1 MTIMEKKTKKH
12 LKVENLETFYVQY
25 IYIVYRIRTK
35 KKIMQTENSFERSIV
50 GRLHLRNKKED
61 VWRLFTPPLE
71 CGIVVVDIRITFAVY
86 ILY

>member
-1 MTIMEKKTKKH
+1 MK
-12 LKVENLETFYVQY
+12 
-25 IYIVYRIRTK
+25 TK
-35 KKIMQTENSFERSIV
+35 KKIMQERSFEMSIV

-71 CGIVVVDIRITFAVY
+71 CGIVVVDIRITFVVY

>member
-1 MTIMEKKTKKH
+1 MK
-12 LKVENLETFYVQY
+12 
-25 IYIVYRIRTK
+25 TK
-35 KKIMQTENSFERSIV
+35 KKIMQERSFEMSIV

-86 ILY
+86 ILILIRLVEAHTSYILRDC